1 MRSGAREAVTRIVL
15 VDAHTLFRDGVREI
29 LSAEDGF
36 TVVGEAGDGTEAVR
50 VVARTRPEVALLDTA
65 LPDPGPVLTVRR
77 LLEAAPATRVIVVS
91 VHDEPRLIQALL
103 GEGVRGYLLK
113 TVTGRDLVA
122 AVRAVVADDE
132 RVVLSVSR
140 GSLARVHGGPEP
152 MSLLSVRER
161 EVMALVA
168 RGMTNAQIARRLR
181 ITEGTVKH
189 HLRKVFAKLRAT
201 SRLDAVNKAVAA
213 SLIDRRDPESAP

>member
-1 MRSGAREAVTRIVL
+1 MYSGAREAVTRIVL
-15 VDAHTLFRDGVREI
+15 VDGHRLFRDGLRGI
-29 LSAEDGF
+29 LAAEEGF
-36 TVVGEAGDGTEAVR
+36 TVVGEAGDSAEAVR
-50 VVARTRPEVALLDTA
+50 VVARTQPEVTLLDTG
-65 LPDPGPVLTVRR
+65 LPDRGAVLTVRR
-77 LLEAAPATRVIVVS
+77 LLEAAPATRVIMVS
-91 VHDEPRLIQALL
+91 VYDEPRLIQALL

-113 TVTGRDLVA
+113 TVTGRDLVS

-152 MSLLSVRER
+152 PSLLSVRER
-161 EVMALVA
+161 EVMTLVA

-181 ITEGTVKH
+181 ISEGTVKH
-189 HLRKVFAKLRAT
+189 HLRKVFAKLGAT

-213 SLIDRRDPESAP
+213 ALIDRRSPEP